1 MLVVGLL
8 VAFAF
13 GSTLALVAGARR
25 AGSATERFAESSDL
39 AEVLVFVGEDQESAT
54 GAADREQGV
63 ADMIAVLEADPDV
76 ERFERSDTVVITP
89 DPVPPGSFGFT
100 SVGAPGGSVGGAGTP
115 MLLEGRYPNAADEI
129 VVNERAADAFALAVG
144 DRRPL
149 LGLECFECEPAPI
162 DAEVTVT
169 GIVRLASD
177 LVADPS
183 TQGMFLTA
191 SSFIDGAWTESA
203 RPGTILWIHVAESAD
218 PAVVMQRLSTMVS
231 NGDVGNNAAGLG
243 VARRAGHLQEN
254 ALLIAAAV
262 VGLIG
267 LLVVAQAM
275 SRHASVR
282 RDDEP
287 VLAALGLDRFR
298 RAAAVWCSLVPA
310 VVAGAVGS
318 VVVAYAMSP
327 LFPLGLARRADPDV
341 GLHLDIAVVLGGVA
355 MTLVVGC
362 AILMLV
368 AVRWLGR
375 QRSETDHPSAVVAS
389 LASAHVPPVPL
400 TGSRFAL
407 ERGPRAMRLP
417 VRTTIAVGIVAITAG
432 CAALVVRSSIDGLT
446 GDPAR
451 YGQDWDLLA
460 GVEPDRPIAPGPGGS
475 SPEEDAGDRLMSDP
489 RVEAV
494 DLVAQGGVDFT
505 TTDGVE
511 AQVGAMGLSGVGA
524 LTELGVLA
532 GRMPVGPGEVALGS
546 QTMSELDVEVGDAV
560 GLAGP
565 CGERDAT
572 VVGRA
577 ILPLIGGDNPD
588 AGVVLALETFD
599 ELCAGQLIADI
610 DENRGVLVRLAD
622 GVDAAAFA
630 SELEA
635 EGIYA
640 EPGSRPS
647 VLTSLDDIRGVPVI
661 VLTLVSVLGL
671 AAIGYALMLT
681 VRRRGR
687 ELAIL
692 RALGFRPAQAGR
704 TIVWQALW
712 IAAMSVLVGLPLGI
726 IAGRRIWAAIVENAN
741 VIVQV
746 DVPAGLLV
754 ALGVAAVVA
763 IVALSLW
770 PAYRAGR
777 LRPAIA
783 LRSE

>member
-1 MLVVGLL
+1 MVGLL

-25 AGSATERFAESSDL
+25 AGTATERFAESSDL

-100 SVGAPGGSVGGAGTP
+100 SVGCTGRERRGCRNPDAARRSLSERGGRNRRQRTRRGQCSPSPSVI
-115 MLLEGRYPNAADEI
+115 AARCSDSS
-129 VVNERAADAFALAVG
+129 ASSAS
-144 DRRPL
+144 RP
-149 LGLECFECEPAPI
+149 PI
-162 DAEVTVT
+162 DGEVTVT

-231 NGDVGNNAAGLG
+231 DGDVGNNAAGLG

-287 VLAALGLDRFR
+287 VLAALGLDRFH

-355 MTLVVGC
+355 MALVVGC
-362 AILMLV
+362 AVLMLV

-375 QRSETDHPSAVVAS
+375 QRSETEHPSAVVAS
-389 LASAHVPPVPL
+389 LASGHVPPVPL

-460 GVEPDRPIAPGPGGS
+460 GVEPDRPIAPGPDGS
-475 SPEEDAGDRLMSDP
+475 EPEEDAGDRLMSDP

-494 DLVAQGGVDFT
+494 DLVAQGGVDLHH
-505 TTDGVE
+505 DRRCRRRRSARWDSAVS
-511 AQVGAMGLSGVGA
+511 AHSPSWAYSP
-524 LTELGVLA
+524 A
-532 GRMPVGPGEVALGS
+532 G
-546 QTMSELDVEVGDAV
+546 
-560 GLAGP
+560 
-565 CGERDAT
+565 C
-572 VVGRA
+572 
-577 ILPLIGGDNPD
+577 PL
-588 AGVVLALETFD
+588 
-599 ELCAGQLIADI
+599 
-610 DENRGVLVRLAD
+610 
-622 GVDAAAFA
+622 
-630 SELEA
+630 
-635 EGIYA
+635 
-640 EPGSRPS
+640 
-647 VLTSLDDIRGVPVI
+647 VP
-661 VLTLVSVLGL
+661 
-671 AAIGYALMLT
+671 AKWHWA
-681 VRRRGR
+681 VRR
-687 ELAIL
+687 
-692 RALGFRPAQAGR
+692 
-704 TIVWQALW
+704 
-712 IAAMSVLVGLPLGI
+712 
-726 IAGRRIWAAIVENAN
+726 
-741 VIVQV
+741 
-746 DVPAGLLV
+746 
-754 ALGVAAVVA
+754 
-763 IVALSLW
+763 
-770 PAYRAGR
+770 
-777 LRPAIA
+777 
-783 LRSE
+783 